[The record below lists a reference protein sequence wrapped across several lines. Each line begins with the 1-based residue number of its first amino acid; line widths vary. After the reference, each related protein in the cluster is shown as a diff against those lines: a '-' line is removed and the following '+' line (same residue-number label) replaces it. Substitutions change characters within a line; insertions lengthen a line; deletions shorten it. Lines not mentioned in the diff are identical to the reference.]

1 MEENMPIVAVAMHLA
16 LSQGLCPGVRYERWR
31 TQAATVHVI
40 SVAAPATGRVRPVVA
55 PQGRASLLALA
66 GQGVAAINGGYF
78 DPRTSAPVSW
88 VLADGRTLS
97 DPRQNRSLMT
107 NPALQPYLP
116 VIDKRTEWQSLQGPT
131 GWRWQFASHGA
142 PAPGGWALQHA
153 LQAGPQ
159 LLPDD
164 GLVKEAFLRPGQD
177 PLNAHGHA
185 ARSGLGLTVQGDLVL
200 AMCPGGQS
208 LATFRQTLQGLGCV
222 SAMALDGG
230 SSSQMAWRD
239 GKGWH
244 VVGPGGPN
252 GRRAAILSA
261 LVVGGS

>member
-1 MEENMPIVAVAMHLA
+1 MSPVAFAMHVI
-16 LSQGLCPGVRYERWR
+16 LSQALCPGVSYERW
-31 TQAATVHVI
+31 TAQAATVHVVR
-40 SVAAPATGRVRPVVA
+40 VAAPATGRVRPVVA
-55 PQGRASLLALA
+55 PQGRSPLRSLA

-88 VLADGRTLS
+88 VLADGRTVS
-97 DPRQNRSLMT
+97 DPRRNRSLMT

-116 VIDKRTEWQSLQGPT
+116 VIDRRTEWQALQGST
-131 GWRWQFASHGA
+131 GWRWQFAAHGA
-142 PAPGGWALQHA
+142 PPPGGWVLQHA

-159 LLPDD
+159 LLPDE

-185 ARSGLGLTVQGDLVL
+185 ARSGLGLTDGGDLVL
-200 AMCPGGQS
+200 AVCPAGQS
-208 LATFRQTLQGLGCV
+208 LTTFRQTLQGLGCMA
-222 SAMALDGG
+222 AMALDGG
-230 SSSQMAWRD
+230 SSSQLAWRD
-239 GKGWH
+239 AKGWH

-252 GRRAAILSA
+252 GRRAPILSA